1 MDEARPLPVTT
12 AVRLLLVN
20 PNTSHHITDRLV
32 LSARAV
38 LPQGAQLTALTAD
51 SGPAAVRSPEE
62 LAAAAE
68 RVLAMTLSHPEPF
81 DAVLIGISLDCGLA
95 ATRAACAPKP
105 VLGMTEAACLA
116 ASTHGPRFAVLT
128 LGAAMATSYRD
139 HVVGLG
145 WGDRLVAVAAPECA
159 AAFTAAPGAV
169 LPEVLDTL
177 VAAAQPLCEAGAC
190 SVVLAGAVLCGY
202 APALQQR
209 LGVPVLDGVACGVTQ
224 LLLHLK
230 PA

>member
-1 MDEARPLPVTT
+1 MPLPVTT
-12 AVRLLLVN
+12 AARLLLVN
-20 PNTSHHITDRLV
+20 PNTSRHITERLA

-38 LPQGAQLTALTAD
+38 LPPGAQLTALTAD

-68 RVLAMTLSHPEPF
+68 RVLAMTLSHPEPV

-95 ATRAACAPKP
+95 ATRAACAPTP
-105 VLGMTEAACLA
+105 VLGMTEAACLTA
-116 ASTHGPRFAVLT
+116 AALGPRFAVLT
-128 LGAAMATSYRD
+128 VGAAMAESYRQ
-139 HVVGLG
+139 HVLGLG
-145 WGDRLVAVAAPECA
+145 WGDALVGVAAPECP
-159 AAFTAAPGAV
+159 AAFSAAPDVV
-169 LPEVLDTL
+169 LPEVLDILT
-177 VAAAQPLCEAGAC
+177 AAAQPLCDAGAL

-202 APALQQR
+202 GPALQQR

-224 LLLHLK
+224 LLSRLN